1 MSREEQRRQE
11 STRMAINRNAT
22 LSLMFPALSLFT
34 VAVSS
39 RSSLG
44 ASSFVPICFR
54 VRTSI
59 SSIGHHMHSGA
70 SWEEISNPKS
80 SKTVKLFKSIH
91 KANKSRRSEIG
102 ATVAEGVRLV
112 TDLLSNEQSNLVRR
126 VVISDELKQRAE
138 SPDGDQY
145 QRDLI
150 YWCV

>member
-1 MSREEQRRQE
+1 
-11 STRMAINRNAT
+11 
-22 LSLMFPALSLFT
+22 MFPALSAAAFT

-39 RSSLG
+39 RAL
-44 ASSFVPICFR
+44 SSFVPVCCGTHR
-54 VRTSI
+54 VRTP
-59 SSIGHHMHSGA
+59 IGHHMHIGA